1 MITIQAP
8 NTVTVED
15 DGAKVVV
22 TSGDITTETFTT
34 LQDRVTELES
44 GFDEGVY

>member
-1 MITIQAP
+1 MTATR
-8 NTVTVED
+8 NTVVVSD

-22 TSGDITTETFTT
+22 TRGDITTETFTT
-34 LQDRVTELES
+34 LQDRVTALEN